1 VIKNFRHK
9 GLKRLYEQGSKRGL
23 PAAYADKLN
32 RILARLEA
40 ATEPEHMNLPGWR
53 LHPLEG
59 DLKGFWSVTVS
70 GNWRVIW
77 RFEGRDVA
85 DVDFLDYH

>member
-1 VIKNFRHK
+1 MIKNFRHK
-9 GLKRLYEQGSKRGL
+9 GLKRLYEQGSRRGL
-23 PAAYADKLN
+23 PAAYADKLS
-32 RILARLEA
+32 RLLARLEA

-77 RFEGRDVA
+77 RFEGRDAA